1 MFKEI
6 GQSNYFTL
14 RDGVRLHYLEAGSGK
29 PLVMIHGW
37 SQSAAEFKKNIA
49 ELSKI
54 LSGYCSGS

>member
-37 SQSAAEFKKNIA
+37 SQSAAMFKKT
-49 ELSKI
+49 
-54 LSGYCSGS
+54 